1 MDRIIKGYKMG
12 GKVKYYNEG
21 TPKTTTGLPVGGNAA
36 SAIASYLTAPLTGTL
51 SYDPTAAQQGDA
63 YLKAAKERREL
74 RDSLKETDL
83 TPTQQAIVM
92 NNSNEDKMEERKEKG
107 GDLYKAPLT
116 QDQMNSTYGQISQP
130 SYTAPLFTG
139 GGSDGYGNFGVVGDM
154 LGKVGDF
161 VGVTDYAGKAEEAA
175 VERSKNYD
183 GSEYVGSNKKEDT
196 PSYDYSYGSDYA
208 YYNQGGPI
216 GYNAGDKVSPSGVS
230 LAQTRL
236 DEEEERIRQRNM
248 MTAQIRQQQQG
259 PLGMI
264 GSHVAGK
271 AINKGLEDAAL
282 KVGVNAIPVV
292 GPFLAAFL

>member
-83 TPTQQAIVM
+83 TPTQQAIVI

-116 QDQMNSTYGQISQP
+116 QDQMNSTYGQISQL

>member
-1 MDRIIKGYKMG
+1 
-12 GKVKYYNEG
+12 
-21 TPKTTTGLPVGGNAA
+21 
-36 SAIASYLTAPLTGTL
+36 
-51 SYDPTAAQQGDA
+51 
-63 YLKAAKERREL
+63 
-74 RDSLKETDL
+74 
-83 TPTQQAIVM
+83 
-92 NNSNEDKMEERKEKG
+92 
-107 GDLYKAPLT
+107 
-116 QDQMNSTYGQISQP
+116 MNSTYGQISQP

-248 MTAQIRQQQQG
+248 MTAQIRRQQQG